1 MNCTESLNNFLVLL
15 QVLAVVLPLDEK
27 KDVSTVVKPM
37 EPVTVDLSDDDDDD
51 CVEVSAKSPVKAE
64 PKPSTCSN
72 FLKAASVRQA
82 SIPSL
87 HSACLYVADI
97 YHLARQF
104 LDFSYFCFMCYLRVP
119 KKSLNKI

>member
-1 MNCTESLNNFLVLL
+1 MEIVKVDLEPSVILFRIYCTESLNYFLVLL

-27 KDVSTVVKPM
+27 KDVSTVVKPV

-72 FLKAASVRQA
+72 FLKPASVRQA

-87 HSACLYVADI
+87 SVFLSV
-97 YHLARQF
+97 LAYMLLIF
-104 LDFSYFCFMCYLRVP
+104 TILLLKF
-119 KKSLNKI
+119 

>member
-1 MNCTESLNNFLVLL
+1 MSIQVTEPSCLEIVKVNLEPSVLLSRMYCTESLNNFLVLL

-82 SIPSL
+82 SIPSQ
-87 HSACLYVADI
+87 CLLI
-97 YHLARQF
+97 
-104 LDFSYFCFMCYLRVP
+104 CC
-119 KKSLNKI
+119 